1 MFTSRHLPSA
11 SSGRTSGTQPKLFVR
26 DEKGSN
32 WNVKFGS
39 EVRSEAFSWRI
50 VRACGYFAEQ
60 NFFVPDGLFAGLPR
74 KLQRSSTSIQPDGS
88 FKNGRFQL
96 RSPRIRFIPKRP
108 WHWTDNPFHNTPEL
122 NGLKML
128 LMLLSNFDNKD
139 SRVGDAGGP
148 NTGRFLLVTREGKV
162 SIVFAFTDW
171 GSTMGK
177 WGHLSGQSDWDCAG
191 FTAQTPELV
200 KGIHD
205 GRVLFGF
212 EGHIPDFN
220 DGITPTDVRW
230 LTDRL
235 GRITDAQIR
244 AGLAASGATIA
255 EVECFSKALRNR
267 VAALMAI
274 TTTAR
279 LVNLPKSQVDP
290 EFPGQIMNSGFQR
303 GNSVVNE
310 ASGSSPND
318 DIAAVE
324 RKSPQRVGS
333 VQATP

>member
-1 MFTSRHLPSA
+1 MSIGRREWIGAVLGLPLATAAVNSPGALLWRDPGKPEEIDFAGTFDPDVHLPQPPFRFESEDL
-11 SSGRTSGTQPKLFVR
+11 SGTQPKLFVR
-26 DEKGSN
+26 DANGAK

-39 EVRSEAFSWRI
+39 EVKSEAFCWRI
-50 VRACGYFAEQ
+50 VRACGFFAEQ
-60 NFFVPDGLFAGLPR
+60 NFFVPNGVFEGLPR
-74 KLQRSSTSIQPDGS
+74 KLRRSSTSIQSDGM

-96 RSPRIRFIPKRP
+96 RSPRIRFIPNRS

-122 NGLKML
+122 NGLKLL

-200 KGIHD
+200 KGVHD
-205 GRVLFGF
+205 GHVVFGF
-212 EGHIPDFN
+212 EGHVPGFN
-220 DGITPTDVRW
+220 DGIAPTDVRW

-244 AGLAASGATIA
+244 AGLVASGATIA
-255 EVECFSKALRNR
+255 EVDCFGKALRDR
-267 VAALMAI
+267 VAALLAI
-274 TTTAR
+274 PTTASK
-279 LVNLPKSQVDP
+279 PSEKS
-290 EFPGQIMNSGFQR
+290 G
-303 GNSVVNE
+303 
-310 ASGSSPND
+310 
-318 DIAAVE
+318 
-324 RKSPQRVGS
+324 
-333 VQATP
+333 

>member
-1 MFTSRHLPSA
+1 MSVNRREWISAVLGLPLAAAAVNSPGAVLWRDPGKPEEIDFAGTFDPDVHLPQPPF
-11 SSGRTSGTQPKLFVR
+11 RFEREDLSGTQPKLFVR
-26 DEKGSN
+26 DVKGSN

-96 RSPRIRFIPKRP
+96 RSPRIRFIPNRP

-274 TTTAR
+274 STGASK
-279 LVNLPKSQVDP
+279 PSEKS
-290 EFPGQIMNSGFQR
+290 G
-303 GNSVVNE
+303 
-310 ASGSSPND
+310 
-318 DIAAVE
+318 
-324 RKSPQRVGS
+324 
-333 VQATP
+333 